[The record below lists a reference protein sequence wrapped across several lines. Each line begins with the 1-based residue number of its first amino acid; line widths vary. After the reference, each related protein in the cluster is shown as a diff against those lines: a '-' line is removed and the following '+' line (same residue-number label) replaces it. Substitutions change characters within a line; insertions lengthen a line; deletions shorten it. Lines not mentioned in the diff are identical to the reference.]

1 MKHIALLLTSVI
13 IFYSCKTK
21 EKEEEKRYVSI
32 TSLLK
37 KEIEHVDTSL
47 YSIIKI
53 VSTDT
58 AHIDTTYIP
67 REKFAEEAKEFLEIP
82 DFSDPKI
89 AKRFKEENRYD
100 SLMDRIILTYSPV
113 DKTGEEVNKVELLVS
128 TDIMSDG
135 NNKITNIIIEKGK
148 TDRNGAYSTQML
160 WNLGKN
166 FLITHSTQKPA
177 EAEKTT
183 VTKVIWNDDT
193 FR

>member
-1 MKHIALLLTSVI
+1 MKNIALFLAGVF
-13 IFYSCKTK
+13 IFFSCKTK
-21 EKEEEKRYVSI
+21 EKEDGKGYVSI
-32 TSLLK
+32 TSLIK

-58 AHIDTTYIP
+58 AQGDTTYIP
-67 REKFAEEAKEFLEIP
+67 REKFGEEAKEFLLIP

-100 SLMDRIILTYSPV
+100 SLMDRIILTYTPV
-113 DKTGEEVNKVELLVS
+113 DKTSEEVNKVELLVS

-148 TDRNGAYSTQML
+148 TDRNGAYNTQML

-166 FLITHSTQKPA
+166 FLITHSTQQPA
-177 EAEKTT
+177 EAEKIT